1 MATRGLS
8 WLREL
13 ISFIKCV
20 SVCMEVRG
28 NLQELVLSS
37 STEGTKDRTQVVIL
51 DSKCLCFIEPSPQAR
66 TVFFFFLMKE
76 QGGVGKGE
84 GRGRGF
90 SVHRIL
96 DSVLDS
102 VTD

>member
-1 MATRGLS
+1 MVTCGLS

-66 TVFFFFLMKE
+66 TVFFFFFDE
-76 QGGVGKGE
+76 RA
-84 GRGRGF
+84 GRGRKGRRTREGVLSSQEFGF
-90 SVHRIL
+90 CP
-96 DSVLDS
+96 
-102 VTD
+102 

>member
-1 MATRGLS
+1 MVICGLS

-28 NLQELVLSS
+28 NLQELALSS
-37 STEGTKDRTQVVIL
+37 SPEGTKDRTQVIIL

-66 TVFFFFLMKE
+66 TVFCFDERARRGKKGRRTRE
-76 QGGVGKGE
+76 GVLSSQDF
-84 GRGRGF
+84 GF
-90 SVHRIL
+90 CP
-96 DSVLDS
+96 
-102 VTD
+102 